1 MGLLVIFDIDG
12 TLLFS
17 NKIDSQ
23 LFSETFES
31 RYGQKFP
38 SIDWD
43 YFPHVT
49 DHTIFT
55 MGYAEIHEETPTA
68 KEIID
73 FQDEFAERISLAREK
88 TPEEFMPVPGVQD
101 LFARLHLAPDYHLA
115 IATGGWSKPA
125 RVKLEH
131 VGLFHDDLV
140 ISAADNQ
147 PTREDI
153 VNQAKALCQDRNYR
167 WKQEVYIGDASWD
180 VRTCRNLAMP
190 FIGLRRDGDHNVLLE
205 QGVNRVFSNYNEPDV
220 FLEALHAAQVP
231 D

>member
-1 MGLLVIFDIDG
+1 MELLAIFDIDG

-23 LFSETFES
+23 IFSETFES

-38 SIDWD
+38 SIDWN

-55 MGYAEIHEETPTA
+55 TGYAEVHEKTPSA
-68 KEIID
+68 KEITD
-73 FQDEFAERISLAREK
+73 FQDEFAERITHAREK
-88 TPEEFMPVPGVQD
+88 SPEEFMPVPGVQE
-101 LFARLHLAPDYHLA
+101 LFTKLQMAPDYHIA

-125 RVKLEH
+125 KVKLEH
-131 VGLFHDDLV
+131 VGLLHDDLV
-140 ISAADNQ
+140 ISAADDQ

-153 VNQAKALCQDRNYR
+153 VNQAKAFCQDRNYR

-190 FIGLRRDGDHNVLLE
+190 FIGLRREGDHDILLS
-205 QGVNRVFSNYNEPDV
+205 QGANHVFSDYKEQNA
-220 FLEALHAAQVP
+220 FFEALHSAKIP
-231 D
+231 S